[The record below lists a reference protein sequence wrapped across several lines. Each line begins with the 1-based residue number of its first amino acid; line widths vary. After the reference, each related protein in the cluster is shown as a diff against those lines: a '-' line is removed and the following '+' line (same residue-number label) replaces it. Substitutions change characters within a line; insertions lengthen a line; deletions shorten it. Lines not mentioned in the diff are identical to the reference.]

1 MNEKLYT
8 EIELKQYLN
17 RGKSTIEKRQGV
29 DRMIKMCQ
37 QAGLIIA
44 PVQETLKGKG
54 QEILYKIIEDNY
66 NIPNEIWI
74 DTYCSKD
81 HEVSNLGR
89 IRQKES
95 KRLMGSKMSN
105 GYITVGFGQTA
116 NLRVHRVVYFSFYP
130 ELLKDQNN
138 WEIDHINGKR
148 DDNRLDNLRAITKL
162 GNIKIKTTNQKNC
175 QTILGNLIS
184 KYGYEETQK
193 KLLQLLEER

>member
-44 PVQETLKGKG
+44 PVQETLRGKG

-116 NLRVHRVVYFSFYP
+116 NLKVHRVVYFSFYP
-130 ELLKDQNN
+130 ELLKNQNN

-162 GNIKIKTTNQKNC
+162 GNIKIKTINQKNC